1 MEGATVRKREQQ
13 PLPVSEQRR
22 EGHLTRALIGWQ
34 QLGPI
39 PLPLTHSSLLI
50 NEQRV
55 LFVINQ
61 S

>member
-1 MEGATVRKREQQ
+1 MCEREQQ
-13 PLPVSEQRR
+13 PLPVSEERR